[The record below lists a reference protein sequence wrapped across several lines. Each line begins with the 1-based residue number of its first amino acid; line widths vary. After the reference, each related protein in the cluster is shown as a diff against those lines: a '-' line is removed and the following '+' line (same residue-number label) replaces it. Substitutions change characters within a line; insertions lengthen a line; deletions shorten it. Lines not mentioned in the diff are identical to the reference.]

1 MRILLDEC
9 MPRRLKRHFRDR
21 GLVLTDVSFV
31 FLRVRSN
38 DITDIEPVLP
48 RLFLHW
54 GELKP
59 RTLLIIE

>member
-1 MRILLDEC
+1 